1 MVLCTMWP
9 EKNVLNG
16 IFFFSVSH
24 SWAIVLANFLGGL
37 SSAHLYGLM
46 LTQSARQRHDA
57 QQRQQQ
63 QQLSS
68 SRGQH
73 FSAVSQSFWC
83 LLFFV
88 CILLGCAVFFLSFFL
103 VLLILFFWVAGQT
116 HGSGNDGFAGVGCV
130 APSLSRGLLPSL
142 SRIASADFTHFN

>member
-88 CILLGCAVFFLSFFL
+88 CMLLGCAVFFLSFFL
-103 VLLILFFWVAGQT
+103 VLLILFFLGCWANAWKRKWWIRWGRLCSPV
-116 HGSGNDGFAGVGCV
+116 SFAG
-130 APSLSRGLLPSL
+130 P
-142 SRIASADFTHFN
+142 ASVSFPHCLCWLYTF